1 MWLALNFLNRSLG
14 HAISFHTNPDRRN
27 DIHKTKGNKKKSRKK
42 HRKQMRVVMHLPC
55 ECSMRT
61 HTRCCFIHTASPGT
75 GWIHFCVGMN
85 PLYMRILHS
94 LEFLTLLLNRHWHLH
109 SNLCFTLALKTPRNI
124 SSIHLSR
131 GQCGRIDRAIRSDS
145 ISTKKE
151 KKIKMLTFWV
161 LDSLNSFSC
170 L

>member
-1 MWLALNFLNRSLG
+1 
-14 HAISFHTNPDRRN
+14 
-27 DIHKTKGNKKKSRKK
+27 
-42 HRKQMRVVMHLPC
+42 MRVVMHLPC

-61 HTRCCFIHTASPGT
+61 HTRCCCIHTASPGT

-94 LEFLTLLLNRHWHLH
+94 LEFVTLLLNRHWHLH

-124 SSIHLSR
+124 CSIHLSR

-145 ISTKKE
+145 VSTKKKE
-151 KKIKMLTFWV
+151 KKLRCWLVGFWILSIV
-161 LDSLNSFSC
+161 LVVCILQTELKSYSIFLVCQHCEFHKSQDVAKHYF
-170 L
+170 